1 MPGQLG
7 KLLAVEGE
15 VDVKE
20 HAGQGVAWLP
30 PLRTR
35 TTVSAAY
42 SNRVILSPSLADV
55 KIFYEEFIFSS
66 MLVRCSPIVSN
77 RLLYHLA

>member
-7 KLLAVEGE
+7 DPVVAVEGE
-15 VDVKE
+15 ADVKD
-20 HAGQGVAWLP
+20 HAGRGVAWLP

-35 TTVSAAY
+35 TTVSAAC

-55 KIFYEEFIFSS
+55 KIFYEKFISSS
-66 MLVRCSPIVSN
+66 MLVRCSP
-77 RLLYHLA
+77 YGE

>member
-15 VDVKE
+15 VDVKD

-30 PLRTR
+30 PLRTQA
-35 TTVSAAY
+35 TVSAAC
-42 SNRVILSPSLADV
+42 SNRVILPPSLADV
-55 KIFYEEFIFSS
+55 KIFYGKFIFRS
-66 MLVRCSPIVSN
+66 MLVRCPP
-77 RLLYHLA
+77 LL